1 MHLMKKAGIAAAA
14 ALLLSVFGAPAHA
27 ADANRQ
33 AERQV
38 YRTAITEYRTAMLAR
53 RSQVVAIRT
62 AFRSAVATAKAG
74 PAEGRKAAV
83 QAAKATRDA
92 ALAALGVR
100 PVKPV
105 RPATLAPSG
114 TNG

>member
-1 MHLMKKAGIAAAA
+1 MNLMKKSGIAVIA
-14 ALLLSVFGAPAHA
+14 ALLLSLFGPPAHA

-33 AERQV
+33 AERQAF
-38 YRTAITEYRTAMLAR
+38 RTAITEYRTAMLAR
-53 RSQVVAIRT
+53 RNQVVAIRT

-74 PAEGRKAAV
+74 PVEGRKAAV

-100 PVKPV
+100 PVKPI
-105 RPATLAPSG
+105 RPASLAPMGS
-114 TNG
+114 NG